1 MGSPNTQVP
10 PSNFTSQGP
19 NQPFQQA
26 QGQEPVSPS
35 RVPPPNQFNQSPS
48 QINQQQNQFGQ
59 PANQSNVPRSQD
71 STGQPAG
78 QFNQYGQPGAPSFN
92 SQAPQ
97 PSSNIG
103 ASNFQSNSPNSFG
116 QPPQSSFPLNQYN
129 QQPNQF
135 PQQLSQTGQ
144 QNEPNQFGRSDSPQ
158 RPPFQEG
165 QYGNPPN
172 DYSRGYSSPGT
183 ASILPTTS
191 IIGSQHQF
199 GMGSSSFNAP
209 PPSETDILKENFK
222 RLDSQ
227 TRTGLR
233 DNLIPP
239 ASPINQ
245 PNLSQSQY
253 YQDFRRLF
261 SSEIEQR
268 KKILYTDNQNWN
280 YQFAKGDEENVT
292 LSFKTFA

>member
-1 MGSPNTQVP
+1 
-10 PSNFTSQGP
+10 
-19 NQPFQQA
+19 
-26 QGQEPVSPS
+26 
-35 RVPPPNQFNQSPS
+35 
-48 QINQQQNQFGQ
+48 
-59 PANQSNVPRSQD
+59 
-71 STGQPAG
+71 
-78 QFNQYGQPGAPSFN
+78 
-92 SQAPQ
+92 
-97 PSSNIG
+97 
-103 ASNFQSNSPNSFG
+103 
-116 QPPQSSFPLNQYN
+116 
-129 QQPNQF
+129 
-135 PQQLSQTGQ
+135 
-144 QNEPNQFGRSDSPQ
+144 
-158 RPPFQEG
+158 
-165 QYGNPPN
+165 
-172 DYSRGYSSPGT
+172 
-183 ASILPTTS
+183 
-191 IIGSQHQF
+191 
-199 GMGSSSFNAP
+199 MGSSSFNAP